1 MTQEIVKKAESQ
13 VALRHPR
20 DEIKEA
26 VEWGKGLMN
35 IVESTKDASGNPLMY
50 VNLAGN
56 KYLKVEAWELI
67 GKFAGVSA
75 ITREIDPVKD
85 GNKIVGYQARVEL
98 IDKVTGNNI
107 VGGAIGY
114 CGMDSAVQK
123 GQYTLDGKTSAV
135 MSMAQTRATSKAFR
149 LNYAFV
155 AQFGGYDALP
165 YEEVTDEMKKPA
177 TMAEHAVSSG
187 ATVINTI
194 PKEEKKVSVDI
205 WEQPKEEPEGESN
218 TDITIDDSVFDCP
231 LHAGYSFEKR
241 PNKNGNFFWS
251 HQDSTGAW
259 CSANKFNELIP
270 KDEIATAWSEQLLKS
285 EISTDRNL
293 TADCEGQPISEWLK
307 HMVITRANYEYE
319 QENGE

>member
-1 MTQEIVKKAESQ
+1 MATKLATKE
-13 VALRHPR
+13 
-20 DEIKEA
+20 KEA
-26 VEWGKGLMN
+26 VSVPPSRRLLVGPEDIDVQRINVIQKQSDLVQDAPVGSIYINRSQM
-35 IVESTKDASGNPLMY
+35 IVAEDG
-50 VNLAGN
+50 
-56 KYLKVEAWELI
+56 EDI
-67 GKFAGVSA
+67 
-75 ITREIDPVKD
+75 PV
-85 GNKIVGYQARVEL
+85 
-98 IDKVTGNNI
+98 
-107 VGGAIGY
+107 
-114 CGMDSAVQK
+114 
-123 GQYTLDGKTSAV
+123 
-135 MSMAQTRATSKAFR
+135 
-149 LNYAFV
+149 
-155 AQFGGYDALP
+155 
-165 YEEVTDEMKKPA
+165 
-177 TMAEHAVSSG
+177 
-187 ATVINTI
+187 TVIKGDKMWKEDI
-194 PKEEKKVSVDI
+194 PYDSDEIPRFAHTHEEYLELKNDSEYEVIECADI
-205 WEQPKEEPEGESN
+205 TVLITQPEGESN